1 PRQRDRSPVRGNQ
14 TVRHPTRPRRR
25 PSLPP
30 QTCFVSSVSIV
41 ARQTRSA
48 TTVSSLRSS
57 HQAANRVS
65 NYRRLR
71 PVLSA
76 ELPAELSA
84 EVVFCFPEPPLLAG
98 PAEPL
103 PCFPPP
109 EPAPLLNY
117 RSHRPSQHHL
127 SWSAANRTTWVP
139 PKCVLHL
146 RPSPRNHRDRSSSAP
161 PVSNHR
167 PVARTSADCAEPN
180 WPAVCEPA
188 SGRVQASAPVPA
200 SGLVSGPAR
209 HASPLPRP
217 SWLPPRGRSCGRS
230 PAAAS

>member
-109 EPAPLLNY
+109 EPAPLFEL
-117 RSHRPSQHHL
+117 PE
-127 SWSAANRTTWVP
+127 P
-139 PKCVLHL
+139 P
-146 RPSPRNHRDRSSSAP
+146 PFAAP
-161 PVSNHR
+161 PFLVS
-167 PVARTSADCAEPN
+167 
-180 WPAVCEPA
+180 CEPA
-188 SGRVQASAPVPA
+188 DLGAAEVRAAPPPFA
-200 SGLVSGPAR
+200 QEP
-209 HASPLPRP
+209 PRP
-217 SWLPPRGRSCGRS
+217 FEFCPACFEAPPCCPDFG
-230 PAAAS
+230 